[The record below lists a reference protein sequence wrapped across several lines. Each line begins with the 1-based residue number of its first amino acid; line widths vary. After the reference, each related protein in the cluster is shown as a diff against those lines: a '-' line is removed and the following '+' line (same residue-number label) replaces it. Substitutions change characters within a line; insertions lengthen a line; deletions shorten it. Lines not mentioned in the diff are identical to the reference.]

1 VDQAGIVTAYPD
13 PLSSDENPYP
23 VTEPIPYDPE
33 NPEFTDPVV
42 ATPEPEREYLT
53 AEEAI
58 ARQEAAVAAAVSEP
72 EPPGEP
78 PLVTKYKAS
87 YE

>member
-1 VDQAGIVTAYPD
+1 MGQAGIVTK
-13 PLSSDENPYP
+13 PLSQDVNPYP

-33 NPEFTDPVV
+33 SPEFTDPVTPV
-42 ATPEPEREYLT
+42 PEPEREHLS

-58 ARQEAAVAAAVSEP
+58 ARQEAADAAAAAP
-72 EPPGEP
+72 APGPGEP
-78 PLVTKYKAS
+78 PLVTKYKAG